1 VNVRVIDRGY
11 DKLADRLTK
20 RPPAVTVGV
29 HASEGD
35 KPKEGDAGGDVTVAE
50 VAAIHEFGLG
60 DVPERSWL
68 RKFVDENEDQLRK
81 MLSASV
87 RMAASGKLTH
97 EQAMNRFG
105 LAVVGM
111 IKKRIVAGI
120 EPELQPETKKRKAAL
135 TGGPKDTPLI
145 LYSQFIS
152 SILHQLREPA

>member
-1 VNVRVIDRGY
+1 MNVRVTDRGY
-11 DKLADRLTK
+11 DKLVERLTK

-35 KPKEGDAGGDVTVAE
+35 KPKEGDEDGITVAE

-68 RKFVDENEDQLRK
+68 RKFVDENEGQLRK

-87 RMAASGKLTH
+87 RMAATGKMTH

-111 IKKRIVAGI
+111 VKKRIVAGI
-120 EPELQPETKKRKAAL
+120 EPELQPETKKRKEAL
-135 TGGPKDTPLI
+135 TGGPKETPLI